1 MPGML
6 SEIAGIDM
14 AVAGYM
20 KLERFRSMSI
30 GMDDVWRVA
39 MPGEASRE
47 NMGSA
52 ARAREVAMRI
62 GTTSMREGERGK
74 EGKREK
80 ELVWFCNSG
89 CKE

>member
-30 GMDDVWRVA
+30 GSDGVWRV
-39 MPGEASRE
+39 PKLGEASRE
-47 NMGSA
+47 TIGSA
-52 ARAREVAMRI
+52 ARAREIAMGI
-62 GTTSMREGERGK
+62 ATTSTREGGRAK
-74 EGKREK
+74 KN
-80 ELVWFCNSG
+80 W
-89 CKE
+89 